1 MRVVTAYVSS
11 SNYWNCDYMSAE
23 RYGYWD
29 KFEERGSE
37 GGSPRPRGRWHIRRG
52 QNQCG
57 PRVVGLPRDRR
68 IPESNRASLAEAK
81 SANDLARSANTA
93 ALEANSIA
101 RFASDLAK
109 RSAKAA
115 WTSNIIAA
123 AALIAAIIAMVIK

>member
-1 MRVVTAYVSS
+1 
-11 SNYWNCDYMSAE
+11 MSAE

-37 GGSPRPRGRWHIRRG
+37 GVRRDLAAG
-52 QNQCG
+52 GIYGEARTNAA
-57 PRVVGLPRDRR
+57 REWLAYRESLETS
-68 IPESNRASLAEAK
+68 ESNRASLAEAK

-101 RFASDLAK
+101 RFASDSAK